1 MRTLILDGLTVTTEL
16 LHDIILDPS
25 FSVRI
30 LSIREVKNLNE
41 SKLQQILRYACR
53 TGRPDP
59 ENTPR
64 LKALYVFGLRDSTLA
79 SEEQKQREKSDH
91 VHNLIRPGHNKRVP
105 KLAPADRIANG
116 WYTRKGKMV
125 TRRVTLGWGETLQ
138 KCAGLIAFDATLC
151 TGPRHINSPAYGLN
165 PYLRLSE
172 HPLAVATI
180 ALGGCTRCGNAP
192 EGLTN
197 HSTRR
202 SQQLP
207 VLAPVPALASTL
219 KAAQRPEG
227 ASTVG
232 QATFVARCADCI
244 RDRYCTA
251 CHQWWCET
259 CYLDSKHMIAYE
271 PVILDVDYDFGSF
284 GMDNSVQTQ
293 LMSMGFE
300 APKPEVR
307 ICNMCQ
313 IIVREHFRTAADTGA
328 EEVAADGARRG
339 TEVAMSRVQCTWR
352 RWDGLVE

>member
-1 MRTLILDGLTVTTEL
+1 
-16 LHDIILDPS
+16 
-25 FSVRI
+25 
-30 LSIREVKNLNE
+30 
-41 SKLQQILRYACR
+41 
-53 TGRPDP
+53 
-59 ENTPR
+59 
-64 LKALYVFGLRDSTLA
+64 
-79 SEEQKQREKSDH
+79 
-91 VHNLIRPGHNKRVP
+91 
-105 KLAPADRIANG
+105 
-116 WYTRKGKMV
+116 MV

-227 ASTVG
+227 ASIVG

-259 CYLDSKHMIAYE
+259 CYLDSKHMIAHE

-300 APKPEVR
+300 APKHEEMVSR
-307 ICNMCQ
+307 SCWECGMNCSDCIDLTQMSCRSCCGGYCLLHN
-313 IIVREHFRTAADTGA
+313 EGA
-328 EEVAADGARRG
+328 TLAQCDWCSSRG
-339 TEVAMSRVQCTWR
+339 SRVAIR
-352 RWDGLVE
+352 RAVVH